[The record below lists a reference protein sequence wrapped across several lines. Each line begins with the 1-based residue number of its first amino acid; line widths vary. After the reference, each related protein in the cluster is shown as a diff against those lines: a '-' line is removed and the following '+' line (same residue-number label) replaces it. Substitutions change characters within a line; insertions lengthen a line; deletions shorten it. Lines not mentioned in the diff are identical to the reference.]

1 MEIVIY
7 LTIYALIAILF
18 FYLSLK
24 VGKILLL
31 YKDGYQS
38 IASIEPDNSVGFNLI
53 YRIIFTPVLILFVSI
68 ALIVIKQNA
77 LIDNLWVVTPLV
89 VLLQFITIIVMNRI
103 DLLNKKLYVA
113 YALISILMSIA
124 ITQLIKDESL
134 DNLLPEMKDVFLE
147 LFLVI
152 LAFIYG
158 IIRQIP
164 ERISD
169 YQARKSRYIM
179 NRYRKLSKR
188 FGQLLKDESKTVRF
202 IVFAIM
208 IYEDYNRPKIV
219 RIVEKIVG
227 ANTKDIM
234 QVKGSPNDEEGI
246 KRTAERISRELK
258 GYYTDEDVKKV
269 ISKHNPGDDDYGS
282 AVLQIY
288 KELMKNT
295 EIVCSAF
302 SS

>member
-1 MEIVIY
+1 MEIVIC

-24 VGKILLL
+24 VGRILLL
-31 YKDGYQS
+31 YKDGYQP

-53 YRIIFTPVLILFVSI
+53 YRIIFTPVLILFASI
-68 ALIVIKQNA
+68 ALIVIKQNV
-77 LIDNLWVVTPLV
+77 LIDNLWVVALLV
-89 VLLQFITIIVMNRI
+89 VLLQLMTIIAMNRI
-103 DLLNKKLYVA
+103 DLLNKKLYAA
-113 YALISILMSIA
+113 YALISILMSIT

-134 DNLLPEMKDVFLE
+134 DNLLPEMKDIFLE
-147 LFLVI
+147 LLLAV

-164 ERISD
+164 ERMSD
-169 YQARKSRYIM
+169 YQARKSRYVM

-188 FGQLLKDESKTVRF
+188 FGSLLEDKNKIVRL

-219 RIVEKIVG
+219 RMVEKIVG

-246 KRTAERISRELK
+246 KSTAERISCELE
-258 GYYTDEDVKKV
+258 GHYADEDVKKA
-269 ISKHNPGDDDYGS
+269 ISKHNPDDKDYGG

-288 KELMKNT
+288 KELVKN
-295 EIVCSAF
+295 AK
-302 SS
+302 